1 MRYCLFHAK
10 GYTPMALY
18 QPEKFYP
25 CLDGLFAAAV
35 VSMAEADYQLVPATY
50 FQVPELPLTAG
61 DMILLT
67 DLTYDARV
75 LAGWEA
81 QGVQVKV
88 LDHHKGAGEILS
100 GRFDSIFDSTRS
112 GALITW
118 EFLFPDLDVP
128 EIIKYV
134 SDYDTWQKN
143 LEHVDTV
150 NAVLVD
156 RLEGRDLDSSLRFA
170 RNCITN
176 PDCVRDLV
184 MASKAVV
191 EAQQE
196 AIANAASRASVRPIN
211 GYDMIYVRCQT
222 NLERRHGSMIA
233 HELLRRYPYIKIAG
247 VQTGRGL
254 SLRSRPNEFD
264 VNTLA
269 RMLGGGGHTEAA
281 GCRA

>member
-18 QPEKFYP
+18 TPENFYP

-35 VSMAEADYQLVPATY
+35 VSMVETEYKLVPATY
-50 FQVPELPLTAG
+50 FQVPELPLKAG

-75 LAGWEA
+75 LNGWESK
-81 QGVQVKV
+81 GVKV
-88 LDHHKGAGEILS
+88 KILDHHKEAGEILS
-100 GRFDSIFDSTRS
+100 GRFDSIFDKTRS

-118 EFLFPDLDVP
+118 EFLFPDRPVP
-128 EIIKYV
+128 EIIRYI
-134 SDYDTWQKN
+134 SDYDTWQKE
-143 LEHVDTV
+143 LDEVDTI

-156 RLEGRDLDSSLRFA
+156 RLEPLNLADSLQFA
-170 RNCITN
+170 RDCITN
-176 PDCVRDLV
+176 PDCVQDLV
-184 MASKAVV
+184 MASKQVV
-191 EAQQE
+191 IDQQA
-196 AIANAASRASVRPIN
+196 AIADAASRASVRLIN
-211 GYDMIYVRCQT
+211 GYDMIYVKCRT
-222 NLERRHGSMIA
+222 NLEKRHGSMIA

-264 VNTLA
+264 VNKLA
-269 RMLGGGGHTEAA
+269 RMLGGGGHPEAS